1 MSFWIDASID
11 LFFITDVI
19 LNFRTAYYL
28 PTGFLETNVREIRR
42 HYLRT
47 WFIVDFVASLPMTY
61 VSAIMSAL
69 SDDET
74 VAGEGSKL
82 VRSTRLIR
90 LSRLLRVAR
99 LKRIIGRHGSMVEFT
114 AYVNSLFT
122 FLGILYA
129 AHLVACGWYFVSTL
143 HEQSWILRNEFQPIY
158 SGTDGYK
165 YSMSL
170 YTAFKLGE
178 SLAYTSEEAT
188 FAFASEMVISL
199 IYGALAGVMSTIMMA
214 GSVGEQE
221 YLVKL
226 AQLKAWMKARHLTT
240 RERVKIMGYF
250 SAMHQSSS
258 YFDEHRI
265 LSYLPLGVSRDLSM
279 QLYETILGES
289 PLFANLGPELMLRI
303 CQAVTPVKATTGQT
317 IYEQGKI
324 GSEMYFVMS
333 GELEVIVDGERLG
346 FLGQGSFFGE
356 NAVIESIDR
365 KPGLGA
371 EVRVRTMKASADSE
385 LGMLQAADVLRL
397 CDTFPEL
404 EIRMQS
410 FNRAGS
416 KLSEKGH
423 NAREIRELKRRAM
436 LRTQGKGMNSP
447 GTGRASARSSGKSS
461 PGFRSESYIERQ
473 GRLSP
478 GSTTEMK
485 TNRDGIDERVLNG
498 SDQGAFL
505 PLFACHNKLW
515 VPAGLLSCC
524 VALPGWCSDV
534 RCDGG
539 CSASWWRPFD
549 SL

>member
-1 MSFWIDASID
+1 MVPYRLGFNITVNLWSWTFWADAVID
-11 LFFITDVI
+11 LFFITDLI
-19 LNFRTAYYL
+19 MNFRTAYYL

-47 WFIVDFVASLPMTY
+47 WFIVDFIASLPITY
-61 VSAIMSAL
+61 VSAVSAAL
-69 SDDET
+69 SDDDAMPE
-74 VAGEGSKL
+74 EGSRL
-82 VRSTRLIR
+82 VRSTRVIR
-90 LSRLLRVAR
+90 LSKLLRVAR

-143 HEQSWILRNEFQPIY
+143 HEQSWILRNEFQPVY

-165 YSMSL
+165 YAMSL

-199 IYGALAGVMSTIMMA
+199 IYGALAGVMATIMMA

-258 YFDEHRI
+258 YFDEHQI

-289 PLFANLGPELMLRI
+289 PLFANLGPELMLRV
-303 CQAVTPVKATTGQT
+303 CQAVIPVRATAGQT
-317 IYEQGKI
+317 VYEQGKI

-356 NAVIESIDR
+356 NAVIESVDR

-371 EVRVRTMKASADSE
+371 EVRVRTMRASADSE
-385 LGMLQAADVLRL
+385 LGMLKAADVLRL

-404 EIRMQS
+404 EIRMQA

-436 LRTQGKGMNSP
+436 LRAQGKGMNSP
-447 GTGRASARSSGKSS
+447 GSGRASARSSGKSS
-461 PGFRSESYIERQ
+461 PGFRSESYTERQ
-473 GRLSP
+473 GRRSP
-478 GSTTEMK
+478 GGANGTQ
-485 TNRDGIDERVLNG
+485 TNPDGIDERVLNG
-498 SDQGAFL
+498 SDKASGAFL
-505 PLFACHNKLW
+505 PSVACHITHFWCL
-515 VPAGLLSCC
+515 PACPSCC
-524 VALPGWCSDV
+524 SG
-534 RCDGG
+534 
-539 CSASWWRPFD
+539 
-549 SL
+549 SLVL